1 MTGASS
7 GKIETASGS
16 VESVVDCAPLFF
28 SPWSVA
34 SRGAIVPDEWLFFL
48 FFFFFFCY
56 FDVVVKEMK
65 PQR

>member
-48 FFFFFFCY
+48 FFFFFF
-56 FDVVVKEMK
+56 FFVILMLLLKK
-65 PQR
+65 